1 MAFFNSL
8 NKKLKKS
15 YSVINPEVGKMV
27 FPNGEPEYIYVGTM
41 LNTLLSNRDVFDMM
55 KIYVSV
61 YVYYQSTMGNTAKTY
76 LYAKKKAEGTLLD
89 GEIKN
94 IIALA
99 MFNITASKA
108 DVSDPVAAIRQYRG
122 FVDSY
127 LNTVES
133 IKKYQWR
140 FETKPVNA
148 GTVDSPILV
157 DGVCGVRDYISS
169 ISIPSVEK
177 ITYERT
183 SVLHLTNEDCGV
195 NYAIDEYTLYNAK
208 NSSEIAKL
216 WFNIYGT
223 ENTDVQ
229 PACFSG
235 KEPFSASKV
244 APELFKASIDE
255 WQAITQICQSAK
267 ISYDANALALST
279 FSYFYQVWTLIFK
292 NLRLGQSKELEEA
305 YISYFVDFNKKVFAN
320 ASYRQVIENEKIFPE
335 KIQKVF
341 YRIRTSYENN
351 NFVFSDDGLSDE
363 FILEFLADSNDV
375 QKIKPMISEKIMKD
389 WVALGNDANERY
401 LT

>member
-15 YSVINPEVGKMV
+15 YSVINPEVGRMV

-41 LNTLLSNRDVFDMM
+41 LDTLLSNHDVFNMM

-108 DVSDPVAAIRQYRG
+108 DVSDPVAAVRQYRG

-133 IKKYQWR
+133 IKKYESR
-140 FETKPVNA
+140 FKTEPVNA
-148 GTVDSPILV
+148 GTVDSPLLV
-157 DGVCGVRDYISS
+157 DGVCGVHDYINGLSV
-169 ISIPSVEK
+169 PGVEK

-183 SVLHLTNEDCGV
+183 SVLHLTDEDYGV
-195 NYAIDEYTLYNAK
+195 SYAIDEYTLYNAK
-208 NSSEIAKL
+208 NSLEIAKL

-223 ENTDVQ
+223 ENTDIQ
-229 PACFSG
+229 PACFSD
-235 KEPFSASKV
+235 KEPFSASRV
-244 APELFKASIDE
+244 APELFEAGIKE
-255 WQAITQICQSAK
+255 WQTLQKITQDTQIPYDNLELVTATFAYLFVIWSFSFSEIK
-267 ISYDANALALST
+267 SYQYDEVMEVYVDNFVSYVKRSFENAP
-279 FSYFYQVWTLIFK
+279 Y
-292 NLRLGQSKELEEA
+292 
-305 YISYFVDFNKKVFAN
+305 KKVLQIEETFKKMLECVDRRVRK
-320 ASYRQVIENEKIFPE
+320 SYH
-335 KIQKVF
+335 
-341 YRIRTSYENN
+341 ENN
-351 NFVFSDDGLSDE
+351 RILVDDGLSDE
-363 FILEFLADSNDV
+363 FILEFIADSNDV

>member
-15 YSVINPEVGKMV
+15 YSVINPEVGRMV

-76 LYAKKKAEGTLLD
+76 LYAKKKTESNLLD

-108 DVSDPVAAIRQYRG
+108 NVSDPVAAVRQYRG

-133 IKKYQWR
+133 IKKYEWH
-140 FETKPVNA
+140 FKPNPVNA
-148 GTVDSPILV
+148 GTVDSPLLV
-157 DGVCGVRDYISS
+157 DGVCGVRDYIGNLSV
-169 ISIPSVEK
+169 PGVEK

-183 SVLHLTNEDCGV
+183 SVLHLTDEDYDV
-195 NYAIDEYTLYNAK
+195 SYAIDEYTLYNSK
-208 NSSEIAKL
+208 DSSEIAKL

-235 KEPFSASKV
+235 KEPFSATKV
-244 APELFKASIDE
+244 ASELFQAGIDE
-255 WQAITQICQSAK
+255 WQTIGK
-267 ISYDANALALST
+267 ILEDAQVSYDKLTLVTATYVYLYVIWT
-279 FSYFYQVWTLIFK
+279 FSFSGIRTYQCDEVMKIYLDNFVTCVKRAFEDAPYKKVLEIEDTFK
-292 NLRLGQSKELEEA
+292 NMLER
-305 YISYFVDFNKKVFAN
+305 VD
-320 ASYRQVIENEKIFPE
+320 R
-335 KIQKVF
+335 
-341 YRIRTSYENN
+341 RIRNSYHENN
-351 NFVFSDDGLSDE
+351 RTLVDDGLSDE
-363 FILEFLADSNDV
+363 FIIEFISNSDEV
-375 QKIKPMISEKIMKD
+375 QKIKPLISQKIMTD
-389 WVALGNDANERY
+389 WVALGQEADRHY